1 MKLNGKFYLKEQ
13 TVLNELEDII
23 IILEQG
29 EWHKISNEFGNHI
42 KPEHADNVAK
52 KLSDFQDMFRVYFKT
67 ESYRKLDEML
77 TLAEENMYDP
87 IKEKVNL
94 YSQGAYGVIIS
105 ADSSSIVKFLF
116 NKCIEYF
123 IKNLINHYGN

>member
-1 MKLNGKFYLKEQ
+1 MKLNGQFYLKEQ
-13 TVLNELEDII
+13 IVLNELEDIV
-23 IILEQG
+23 IILEQE
-29 EWHKISNEFGNHI
+29 EWYKISTEFGNHVNS
-42 KPEHADNVAK
+42 EHANKVAK
-52 KLSDFQDMFRVYFKT
+52 QLSDFQDMFRVYFKN

-77 TLAEENMYDP
+77 ILAEENMYDP

-105 ADSSSIVKFLF
+105 ADSSSIEKFLF

-123 IKNLINHYGN
+123 IKNLTNHYGN